1 MKKYFKVS
9 ALVLAVAIL
18 FSSCIGSFSLT
29 SRLKAW
35 NESFN
40 DKWANELI
48 FVCLGFVQVYT
59 ISLLA
64 DALVINSIEFWTGSN
79 PIAGN
84 VGDTKI
90 VKNSAGEDV
99 QITTTEN
106 GYNLTNGEQEMQLVF
121 DEAEKSW
128 SALYNDQSVK
138 LIKFIDENNAQLFT
152 LNGNTMNVS
161 LDATGVDAA
170 RAMLMQCNYAMN
182 K

>member
-1 MKKYFKVS
+1 MKKSFKIS
-9 ALVLAVAIL
+9 ALILAVAIM

-48 FVCLGFVQVYT
+48 FVCIIPVYGFS
-59 ISLLA
+59 IFA
-64 DALVINSIEFWTGSN
+64 DAIVINSIEFWTGSN
-79 PIAGN
+79 PIASN